1 MDVGR
6 LKAIPLF
13 QSFSEDDLRKIA
25 PFAEEHSVGEGET
38 LVREGDYS
46 YDLQIIEEGKAE
58 VSRGGEKIADLGPG
72 DYFGEMGVLERGQRN
87 ADVVAKSPMRLISFK
102 TYDVKR
108 MEKNLPEA
116 VEQLR
121 QAVATRRGDG
131 S

>member
-13 QSFSEDDLRKIA
+13 ESFSEDDLRKIA
-25 PFAEEHSVGEGET
+25 PFAEEHSVGEGTT

-46 YDLQIIEEGKAE
+46 YDLQIIEEGNAE
-58 VSRGGEKIADLGPG
+58 VTRGGEHLADLGPG

-87 ADVVAKSPMRLISFK
+87 ATVVAKSPMRLISFK

-121 QAVATRRGDG
+121 QAVASRRGDG
-131 S
+131 

>member
-1 MDVGR
+1 M
-6 LKAIPLF
+6 
-13 QSFSEDDLRKIA
+13 
-25 PFAEEHSVGEGET
+25 GEGET

-121 QAVATRRGDG
+121 QAVATRRRGDG